1 MIEPTLINA
10 ALSLEH
16 VLAPGGETVEHEIFK
31 ETGRVARHRYYHVYL
46 PAGYT
51 AKRKYPLLMVLHGC
65 RQDHHDIQTITGF
78 DAIAD
83 RVGAIVVYPYVTT
96 YAGIRT
102 ENCWGWWLTRERQRG
117 QGEVADLRQIA
128 EDVSDTYSVDCNK
141 RHICGL
147 SSGAAMTVASLASYS
162 DFWASGASVGGVPY
176 GESANSVRSNPHVP
190 VRRKSVSTLVRMLS
204 RELVAPAPSLLVVQ
218 SDADTMVGPRLG
230 ANLRDT
236 WVTVSGCRQQAAE
249 ICTDESRGFTWQ
261 FEQYLARGALQV
273 GHILLEG
280 LEHGWPGGLPGQY
293 CFPDAPNI
301 SELIW
306 TFFEQSGRKVARYS

>member
-1 MIEPTLINA
+1 MIEQTLISA

-31 ETGRVARHRYYHVYL
+31 ETGRVSRHRYYRVYL
-46 PAGYT
+46 PKGYT
-51 AKRKYPLLMVLHGC
+51 SRRKYPLLMVLHGC
-65 RQDHHDIQTITGF
+65 RQDHEDIQSITGF

-83 RVGAIVVYPYVTT
+83 RVKAIVVYPYVTT
-96 YAGIRT
+96 YSGVRT

-128 EDVSDTYSVDCNK
+128 EEVCSSYSVDNTR

-147 SSGAAMTVASLASYS
+147 SAGAAMSVASLAAYS
-162 DFWASGASVGGVPY
+162 DFWASGASVAGVPY
-176 GESANSVRSNPHVP
+176 GESANSVRVNPHVP

-218 SDADTMVGPRLG
+218 SDADKMVGPRLG
-230 ANLRDT
+230 ANLRDS
-236 WVTVSGCRQQAAE
+236 WVTVSGCRQQPSE
-249 ICTDESRGFTWQ
+249 VCIDESRGFAWQ

-280 LEHGWPGGLPGQY
+280 LEHGWPGGLPGQF

-306 TFFEQSGRKVARYS
+306 TFFDHSGNTEAS

>member
-1 MIEPTLINA
+1 MIEQTIVSA

-16 VLAPGGETVEHEIFK
+16 VQAPGGDTIEHEIFR
-31 ETGRVARHRYYHVYL
+31 ESGRVSRHRYYHVYL
-46 PAGYT
+46 PEGYT
-51 AKRKYPLLMVLHGC
+51 AQRKYPLLMVLHGC
-65 RQDHHDIQTITGF
+65 RQDHQDIQSITGF

-96 YAGIRT
+96 YAGMRT
-102 ENCWGWWLTRERQRG
+102 ENCWGWWLSRERQRG
-117 QGEVADLRQIA
+117 KGEVSDLRQIA
-128 EDVSDTYSVDCNK
+128 EDVCGNYSVDGAR

-147 SSGAAMTVASLASYS
+147 SSGAAMSVASLAAYS
-162 DFWASGASVGGVPY
+162 DFWVSGASVAGVPY
-176 GESANSVRSNPHVP
+176 GESANSVQVNPHMP

-218 SDADTMVGPRLG
+218 SGEDRMVGPRLG

-236 WVTVSGCRQQAAE
+236 WVTVSGCRQQPSE
-249 ICTDESRGFTWQ
+249 TCIDESRGFGWQ

-273 GHILLEG
+273 GHILLDG
-280 LEHGWPGGLPGQY
+280 LEHGWPGGLPGQFCY
-293 CFPDAPNI
+293 PDAPNI

-306 TFFEQSGRKVARYS
+306 TFFDHSGRNVAR